1 MYDTVKNVT
10 ITYHIKEK
18 RFFSLHGFPR
28 KICVSVFLIYVTD
41 VDCAYVYFSALL

>member
-18 RFFSLHGFPR
+18 RFFILHGFPR
-28 KICVSVFLIYVTD
+28 EISISVFLIYVTD
-41 VDCAYVYFSALL
+41 AECAIVYFSALL